1 MMAGDWNRKAGSR
14 MRFER
19 REHRPLAL
27 VVATPLLAVVAA
39 LAISGVLIAIAGAP
53 VFEAYW
59 RILVG
64 AFGSRLSATETLT
77 RAAPLM
83 LTGLAAAV
91 AFRARLWNI
100 GAEGQFYLGAI
111 AVAAA
116 SSQMLGGLP
125 AAIQIPLLLIIGAVA
140 GMVLLLIPLWLRLRF
155 SVDEVVTTLLLN
167 FVAVLFVSMLIDT
180 VLKDPMAFGWPQS
193 QSVADDAML
202 PKLLARSRLHIG
214 IIIAIVIAIVLHWV
228 QSRTVF
234 GIQSR
239 PPASTRLAPPL
250 PACRWVQPLS
260 RLPAFRAALPVLQ
273 APSRSWACRAMS
285 RRHTLARIWLSGH
298 RRGDARQSPSPGRRS
313 GGSFHCHHVRR
324 RRWHEPQHGNSHL
337 YRRCDGGSVAA
348 QHADCLVLHAIQDP
362 PMSAVFDILASAGL
376 WAAVLRIATPADPGH
391 TRCLAVRAF
400 WRAQSRDRRHHDVRG
415 HDRLAQRLQWCR
427 SLDRPVHR
435 RTIRWCLRFLHAGLT
450 VTLGLS
456 QHVSGL
462 GVTLFASSFSYYVF
476 RLLVPV
482 AGTPPTITPFAP
494 IDIPGLS
501 SLPFI
506 GPAFFT
512 QTPPTYLAIIMAIVL
527 GYIIFRTPLGLA
539 IRVTGENP
547 HAAEAR
553 ASIR

>member
-1 MMAGDWNRKAGSR
+1 

-239 PPASTRLAPPL
+239 AAGLNPAGATFAGVPLGATLVKVACISGGLAGLAGAIEVMGVQGYVTTTLSPGYGYQGIVVAMLANLHPL
-250 PACRWVQPLS
+250 GVVL
-260 RLPAFRAALPVLQ
+260 AALFTATMFVG
-273 APSRSWACRAMS
+273 ADGMSRSMGIPTYIADVTVA
-285 RRHTLARIWLSGH
+285 LSLL
-298 RRGDARQSPSPGRRS
+298 SM
-313 GGSFHCHHVRR
+313 
-324 RRWHEPQHGNSHL
+324 L
-337 YRRCDGGSVAA
+337 
-348 QHADCLVLHAIQDP
+348 
-362 PMSAVFDILASAGL
+362 
-376 WAAVLRIATPADPGH
+376 IA
-391 TRCLAVRAF
+391 L
-400 WRAQSRDRRHHDVRG
+400 
-415 HDRLAQRLQWCR
+415 
-427 SLDRPVHR
+427 
-435 RTIRWCLRFLHAGLT
+435 
-450 VTLGLS
+450 
-456 QHVSGL
+456 
-462 GVTLFASSFSYYVF
+462 
-476 RLLVPV
+476 
-482 AGTPPTITPFAP
+482 
-494 IDIPGLS
+494 
-501 SLPFI
+501 
-506 GPAFFT
+506 FFT
-512 QTPPTYLAIIMAIVL
+512 QY
-527 GYIIFRTPLGLA
+527 R
-539 IRVTGENP
+539 IR
-547 HAAEAR
+547 R
-553 ASIR
+553 